1 VSGLELFFDVV
12 LLVDVSRWS
21 SRLAV
26 VPFGRVRVDD
36 PTLDLYDVVTVIGF
50 SGLIAGDLAIATDSI
65 CRG

>member
-26 VPFGRVRVDD
+26 VPSGRVRVDG
-36 PTLDLYDVVTVIGF
+36 PTLDLYDVGTVIGF
-50 SGLIAGDLAIATDSI
+50 SGLMAGNLAIATDSI